1 MRVDS
6 SARKKRKIKKAA
18 KTEADDLFDPTPAA
32 EDSLSIDMP
41 SMDVT
46 STSITPLPSRPCSP
60 YIKLE

>member
-46 STSITPLPSRPCSP
+46 STSISPLPSRQVSP
-60 YIKLE
+60 FENIE